1 MSRIFPAEVV
11 TPHGSSPVQVQEDVY
26 LLDALR
32 EAGLDLPGSC
42 LQGWC
47 LACAGRLLAG
57 EVDQSDATRYY
68 PEDRAAGFV
77 LLCTAKPRS
86 PLRILTHQKAACQ
99 RHRRRLGLPTPLG

>member
-1 MSRIFPAEVV
+1 MPRTFLVEAV
-11 TPHGSSPVQVQEDVY
+11 TPEGTIQVDVSENAY

-32 EAGLDLPGSC
+32 EAGHDLPGSC

-47 LACAGRLLAG
+47 LTCAARLLAG
-57 EVDQSDATRYY
+57 EVDQVDAARYFS
-68 PEDRAAGFV
+68 EDREAGFV

-99 RHRRRLGLPTPLG
+99 RHRRRLGLPAPLG

>member
-1 MSRIFPAEVV
+1 VGRVHPVEALTPKGTVRVEV
-11 TPHGSSPVQVQEDVY
+11 PEDAY

-47 LACAGRLLAG
+47 LTCAARLLAG
-57 EVDQSDATRYY
+57 AVDQGDATRYF
-68 PEDRAAGFV
+68 PEDREAGFV

-99 RHRRRLGLPTPLG
+99 QHRQDLGLPTPLG